1 MKTIKFLLI
10 MIITQLL
17 LAGCVKRN
25 FFPDEDD
32 PGLSLLTSHGF
43 NIASSYINKV
53 PYINPYHNTI
63 FGINNYLP
71 ALHKT
76 ITNSGLDTLTLS
88 WKIEP
93 NDSSLIYNAKYQ
105 SITLLM
111 PVPKI
116 FTQND
121 FLQLKGQR
129 FSSNT
134 NKINIQSNYYLF
146 NQLSGTSNIYFVEIK
161 KDNSVD
167 PKNYII
173 SGLFDGNIGDSIL
186 ITKGRF
192 DFEIAAG
199 SLNF

>member
-1 MKTIKFLLI
+1 MF
-10 MIITQLL
+10 ITLLL
-17 LAGCVKRN
+17 LAGCAKRN

-32 PGLSLLTSHGF
+32 PGLSLLTSNGF
-43 NIASSYINKV
+43 NIASSYINEV
-53 PYINPYHNTI
+53 PYINPYHKTI

-71 ALHKT
+71 ALRKI
-76 ITNSGLDTLTLS
+76 ITNSAFDTLSLS
-88 WKIEP
+88 WQIEP

-105 SITLLM
+105 SITLLI

-121 FLQLKGQR
+121 FLLLNGQR

-192 DFEIAAG
+192 DFEIGAG

>member
-1 MKTIKFLLI
+1 MF
-10 MIITQLL
+10 ITLLL
-17 LAGCVKRN
+17 LAGCAKRN

-32 PGLSLLTSHGF
+32 PGLSLLTSNGF
-43 NIASSYINKV
+43 NIASSYINEV

-71 ALHKT
+71 ALRKI
-76 ITNSGLDTLTLS
+76 ITNSAFDTLSLS
-88 WKIEP
+88 WQIEP

-105 SITLLM
+105 SITLLI

-121 FLQLKGQR
+121 FLLLNGQR

-192 DFEIAAG
+192 DFEIGAG

>member
-1 MKTIKFLLI
+1 MF
-10 MIITQLL
+10 ITLLL
-17 LAGCVKRN
+17 LAGCAKRN

-32 PGLSLLTSHGF
+32 PGLSLLTSNGF

-71 ALHKT
+71 TLRKI
-76 ITNSGLDTLTLS
+76 ITNSAFDTLSLS
-88 WKIEP
+88 WQIEP

-105 SITLLM
+105 SITLLI

-121 FLQLKGQR
+121 FLLLNGQR

-192 DFEIAAG
+192 DFEIGAG

>member
-1 MKTIKFLLI
+1 MF
-10 MIITQLL
+10 ITLLL
-17 LAGCVKRN
+17 LAGCTKRN

-32 PGLSLLTSHGF
+32 PGLSLLTSNGF

-71 ALHKT
+71 TLRKI
-76 ITNSGLDTLTLS
+76 ITNSAFDTLSLS
-88 WKIEP
+88 WQIEP

-105 SITLLM
+105 SITLLI

-121 FLQLKGQR
+121 FLLLNGQR

-192 DFEIAAG
+192 DFEIGAG